1 MSREVL
7 ADLLSVEADFEVVGM
22 AENGAVAVRLAS
34 ELNPDV
40 ISMDLKMPVM
50 GGFEAIEIIMS
61 ENPRPILVVSDSDSA
76 ETAFLAI
83 SKGALD
89 LYPKKEIGG
98 DNPGGYAAK
107 LRMLSRV
114 KVIRHLKHTYRPS
127 ATHESDTT
135 EQRLPFHPT
144 QALKGIEK
152 YGIVAIASSTGG
164 PGALVS
170 VLAELEGCPVPVVVS
185 QHMDDGFVDGFVKW
199 LASSVPLRVKI
210 AADGEK
216 MCPGTVYFAPP
227 AKHIK
232 VAATQ
237 TVMIVD
243 RMPGDIYH
251 PSCDLLL
258 SSVGDIYG
266 DRGIGIILTGMGSD
280 GVEGLGL
287 IHRKGGMTIAQDES
301 SSIIFG
307 MPAVAA
313 AKGYAGH
320 ILPLLEIGKSIS
332 WALMK

>member
-114 KVIRHLKHTYRPS
+114 KVIRHLKHTYRPP
-127 ATHESDTT
+127 AAHESDTT
-135 EQRLPFHPT
+135 EQRLPFHPA

-170 VLAELEGCPVPVVVS
+170 VLSELKSCPVPVVVS

-258 SSVGDIYG
+258 SSVGEIYG
-266 DRGIGIILTGMGSD
+266 DRSIGIILTGMGSD

-313 AKGYAGH
+313 AKGYADH

-332 WALMK
+332 WALTK

>member
-34 ELNPDV
+34 ELDPDV

-98 DNPGGYAAK
+98 DHPGGYAAK

-114 KVIRHLKHTYRPS
+114 KVIRHLKHSHRPS
-127 ATHESDTT
+127 TAHESDTT
-135 EQRLPFHPT
+135 EQRSLFHPA
-144 QALKGIEK
+144 QALKGIGK
-152 YGIVAIASSTGG
+152 YSIVAIASSTGG

-170 VLAELEGCPVPVVVS
+170 VLSELKDCPVPVVVS

-199 LASSVPLRVKI
+199 LASSVSLRVKI

-237 TVMIVD
+237 TVMTVD

-258 SSVGDIYG
+258 SSVGEIYEG
-266 DRGIGIILTGMGSD
+266 RSIGIILTGMGSD

-313 AKGYAGH
+313 AKGYADH

-332 WALMK
+332 WALIK